1 MSLRL
6 KLFSGY
12 LIFVLA
18 LIVLGAWSTWRL
30 HELSGVVRLILAQ
43 NYDSVVAAQEMKE
56 SLERQDS
63 GAVVLLLGQRERAL
77 QQIREQHVRFDAA
90 LNRASNNITEPGERE
105 LTDEL
110 RRERDRYYN
119 LVDAWLA
126 ATGEPDKGRAA
137 YFNYLEPAFHQL
149 RGRCQAL
156 LQLNQQAMRG
166 KSERASAVAR
176 RSLLL
181 TLTLAIV
188 LVVAGLALA
197 FLCAVHIVRPVKA
210 LTKASAR
217 IGGGDLNARAEVGT
231 HDEIGMLAAEFN
243 RMAERIRQLRS
254 SDVGKLMVAQ
264 QTTAAALDLLADPVV
279 VTDEQG
285 RITSLTQAA
294 EAVFG
299 PAAQSLGR
307 NLEDATPDERLA
319 LVVVEA
325 LKSPA
330 SGETFGT
337 ALPIA
342 VNGSTQTIVRPRAKP
357 MRDAQGHLLGA
368 VLLLENVTSKQDLD
382 RFKTEF
388 IATAA
393 QALQEPLHGVQMDLH
408 AVLAGATGELNDKQ
422 RDMLLACRED
432 GEKLER
438 IMHGLLELTRLEA
451 GELVPAL
458 KRLNTVEAL
467 NTITEALRLRV
478 EAADLTFNVELPA
491 NSPDV
496 RADAEMLK
504 RIITILVTNAIEN
517 TPRGGAITF
526 SAAPH
531 EQQLLI
537 SVADTGRGIPP
548 DFLSRIFSRFVK
560 TPGSAE
566 SGAGLELAITRR
578 LVEAQ
583 GGNISVQSQV
593 GNGTIFNLTLPL
605 AD

>member
-30 HELSGVVRLILAQ
+30 HELSGVVRLILAE